1 LLKNWRKDGVAA
13 RAKARAF
20 IAKGMLGQK
29 PKISRS
35 LPAGSVV
42 KCSDNTGAREL
53 RVIQV
58 MEYKGRLRRVPAAAV
73 GDMIVASVRKGTPD
87 MRKKIFQAVVVR
99 QKKPYR
105 RSDGIWVQFEDNAAV
120 IMTPEGEMR
129 GSEIR
134 GPVAKEAAER
144 WPRIASA
151 ASIIV

>member
-1 LLKNWRKDGVAA
+1 MAA
-13 RAKARAF
+13 KAKARAL
-20 IAKGMLGQK
+20 IAKGMIGQK
-29 PKISRS
+29 PKISRG
-35 LPAGSVV
+35 LPTGAVIR
-42 KCSDNTGAREL
+42 CSDNSGAREL

-58 MEYKGRLRRVPAAAV
+58 IGYKGRLRRLAAAAI
-73 GDMIVASVRKGTPD
+73 GEMIVVSVRKGAPD
-87 MRKKIFQAVVVR
+87 MRNKIFRAVVVR

-105 RSDGIWVQFEDNAAV
+105 RKDGVWVQFEDNSAV
-120 IMTPEGEMR
+120 IMTPEGELK

>member
-1 LLKNWRKDGVAA
+1 VAA

-20 IAKGMLGQK
+20 MAKGVLGQRA
-29 PKISRS
+29 KISRG
-35 LPAGSVV
+35 LPAGSIV
-42 KCSDNTGAREL
+42 KCTDNTGARKL
-53 RVIQV
+53 RIIQV
-58 MEYKGRLRRVPAAAV
+58 MGYHGRLRRIPSAAV
-73 GDMIVASVRKGTPD
+73 GDMVVVSVRTGTPD
-87 MRKKIFQAVVVR
+87 MRKKMFQAVVVR
-99 QKKPYR
+99 QKKSYR
-105 RSDGIWVQFEDNAAV
+105 RAEGIWVQFEDNAAV